1 VNAAFTK
8 PSPAG
13 ARLKDMSFAH
23 PFARIVV
30 AYDASPP
37 ADAALARAVALAEQF
52 AGDVVVA
59 HVSDVWAPTALP
71 LETKS
76 PRKLRDA
83 APVVCGLDVFRQE
96 LLEHAGERVASCT
109 VPVSLDFSTNSVV
122 AGVVDAAQ
130 RWNATAIAVGTRDLS
145 GVARTLTGSVADGI
159 LRHAQ
164 VPVIVVR
171 EGQLSHDSEVHRLVV
186 GLDASQP
193 SEGAALFAVAV
204 ALERSV
210 RLVFCVVAESN
221 ALDEPTDACG
231 SDPTPRLHELRAA
244 ARDALDAGLRYA
256 NAVDVYPD
264 TEIVDAHA
272 AVTGLIDAGRR
283 QRADAIVVGTH
294 GRRHLDRLF
303 LGSTAES
310 LVRRSD
316 IPVVVIPA
324 RTRLLPGILAV
335 EAAAAQP

>member
-1 VNAAFTK
+1 
-8 PSPAG
+8 
-13 ARLKDMSFAH
+13 MSFAH
-23 PFARIVV
+23 PFGRIVV

-52 AGDVVVA
+52 GGDLVVA
-59 HVSDVWAPTALP
+59 HISDVWAPTALP
-71 LETKS
+71 LATKS
-76 PRKLRDA
+76 PRELRDA
-83 APVVCGLDVFRQE
+83 APVVRGLDVFRRE

-122 AGVVDAAQ
+122 AGVIDAAQ
-130 RWNATAIAVGTRDLS
+130 RWNATAIAIGMRDLS
-145 GVARTLTGSVADGI
+145 GVARTLTGSITDGI
-159 LRHAQ
+159 LRNAH

-171 EGQLSHDSEVHRLVV
+171 EGQLSHGSELHRLVV

-193 SEGAALFAVAV
+193 SEGAAVFAVAL

-210 RLVFCVVAESN
+210 RLAFCAVAE
-221 ALDEPTDACG
+221 AQAVDELTGAYG
-231 SDPTPRLHELRAA
+231 SDPTPCVHDLRTA
-244 ARDALDAGLRYA
+244 ARDALDGGLQYA

-272 AVTGLIDAGRR
+272 AATGLLDAARR

-294 GRRHLDRLF
+294 GRRRLDRLF

-316 IPVVVIPA
+316 IPVIVVPA
-324 RTRLLPGILAV
+324 RTHLLPGVLAA
-335 EAAAAQP
+335 EAAATQP